1 MGETFAVIG
10 VVAAAVVAVAWLLAN
25 TNYVFWVKIRNG
37 VPAVGRGK
45 VARPVLQDLA
55 DVLGE
60 YPIERGWVGGVR
72 RGLRVKLEFSRSIPE
87 PCRQRLRNLWNAQ
100 R

>member
-1 MGETFAVIG
+1 MPETLAAVG
-10 VVAAAVVAVAWLLAN
+10 VVAAAVVAVAWLAAN
-25 TNYVFWVKIRNG
+25 APYVFWVKIRNG
-37 VPAVGRGK
+37 VPTVGRGK
-45 VARPVLQDLA
+45 VARPFLQDLA

-60 YPIERGWVGGVR
+60 YPVERGWVGGVR
-72 RGLRVKLEFSRSIPE
+72 RGLHVRLEFSRSIPE